1 VPSPEE
7 AQEGPA
13 GTAAAAAQGQ
23 SPIGCK
29 ALCDHENL
37 RPLLAGGRRAGVHS
51 DVPLRQVHKRRPWRG
66 TPTVVGGGA
75 MGNHGGVAGGVAT
88 MVSTI
93 VVVLAAT
100 TAVAAVVVPRSSVVA
115 VVTVAGAA
123 VVVLTRRARR
133 RQRR

>member
-7 AQEGPA
+7 AQEGPV
-13 GTAAAAAQGQ
+13 GTAAAAQRQ
-23 SPIGCK
+23 SPVGCK

-37 RPLLAGGRRAGVHS
+37 RPLLAGGRWAGVHS

-75 MGNHGGVAGGVAT
+75 MGNHGGVAT

-100 TAVAAVVVPRSSVVA
+100 TAVAAVVVPRSGVVA
-115 VVTVAGAA
+115 IVTVAGAA
-123 VVVLTRRARR
+123 VVVLARRARR